1 MNRNTPYTELIVY
14 TVVLALCA
22 PLAAEADQPF
32 LPGAKKASEVI
43 KWAEK
48 TYASCPHYE
57 FESNGKRCLVLLP
70 DVTLGIALRV
80 ILVYGLDETGWS
92 LVVVRHTNTSTV
104 TIEQKRDL
112 LVFKSK
118 SGKQLMS
125 LPITSLGFQF
135 DPQEQ

>member
-1 MNRNTPYTELIVY
+1 MRTELILY
-14 TVVLALCA
+14 IIVLAFYA
-22 PLAAEADQPF
+22 PVALKADQPF
-32 LPGAKKASEVI
+32 LQGAREASQVI

-48 TYASCPHYE
+48 AYASCPHYE
-57 FESNGKRCLVLLP
+57 FESNGKRCLVLVP
-70 DVTLGIALRV
+70 DVTLGITLRV

-104 TIEQKRDL
+104 NVEQKGDTL
-112 LVFKSK
+112 LFKSK

-135 DPQEQ
+135 DPKEQ